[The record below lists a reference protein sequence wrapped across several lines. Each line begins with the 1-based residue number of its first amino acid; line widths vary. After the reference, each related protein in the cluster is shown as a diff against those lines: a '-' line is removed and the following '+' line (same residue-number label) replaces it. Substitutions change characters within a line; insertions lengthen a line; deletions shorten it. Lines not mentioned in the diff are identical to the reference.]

1 MSINKLDRPLL
12 DASQEMSTT
21 LGKSDDVPQIE
32 VVHESRNG
40 ARSNS
45 EGNELSVVSTVK
57 KKWNSWT
64 GK

>member
-1 MSINKLDRPLL
+1 MSINNLDRPLL
-12 DASQEMSTT
+12 DVSQEMSTA
-21 LGKSDDVPQIE
+21 LGKSDDVPQIK
-32 VVHESRNG
+32 VVPEGRNG

-45 EGNELSVVSTVK
+45 EGNKFSVVSTVK